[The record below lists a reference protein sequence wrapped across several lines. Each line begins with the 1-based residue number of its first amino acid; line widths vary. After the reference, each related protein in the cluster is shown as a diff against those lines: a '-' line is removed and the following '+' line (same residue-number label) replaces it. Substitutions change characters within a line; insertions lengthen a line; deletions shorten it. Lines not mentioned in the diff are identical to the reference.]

1 MRRFIVFSVLLLL
14 SHATSVAFAATYYVG
29 QNVAGASDDNDGLAS
44 ESGSANRG
52 PWKTLSKAAAVAGAG
67 DRVWV
72 FDGDYRDEDTGWGAG
87 HIPIVNSGEATDR
100 MIVFH
105 AAPGHK
111 PIVESILIR
120 NKGWIAIVGFHFQSR
135 RFSRPGNWRN
145 MPDIVV
151 EVRNLHASP
160 RRF

>member
-1 MRRFIVFSVLLLL
+1 MQRFIVFSVLLLL
-14 SHATSVAFAATYYVG
+14 SHAASVAHAATYYVG

-72 FDGDYRDEDTGWGAG
+72 FDGDYRDEDTGWGVG

-100 MIVFH
+100 MIVFQ
-105 AAPGHK
+105 AADLATGETCRMLLLM
-111 PIVESILIR
+111 IQLLSLIR
-120 NKGWIAIVGFHFQSR
+120 ESPGPLARR
-135 RFSRPGNWRN
+135 RFGESTRPT
-145 MPDIVV
+145 
-151 EVRNLHASP
+151 
-160 RRF
+160 